1 MLTPMSREVELEMM
15 GQKRSRG
22 DSGALSAEGR
32 AGSNRKVSLLLVRQ
46 DERRTR
52 QVLTRD
58 PSVKG
63 RADIFLGG
71 RILNRGQ
78 ESN

>member
-1 MLTPMSREVELEMM
+1 MLTPMSREVELGMM

-46 DERRTR
+46 DERRTSR
-52 QVLTRD
+52 CSRGTLRSRVGL
-58 PSVKG
+58 
-63 RADIFLGG
+63 IFSWAGG
-71 RILNRGQ
+71 F
-78 ESN
+78 